1 MRRNGK
7 RSTGQLEL
15 FAEPSKRRAQPA
27 IRNRAA
33 KRQEMLDRLKKGPL
47 STFDCEH
54 LFPPRGQATIGELRA
69 RGTLIDT
76 VKINGVDHYVLRGHV
91 VRVKVTPEMQD
102 AYYESEHWKAV
113 SQRRKELDGFRCCQC
128 GTSRDLETHH
138 KVYCLFAED
147 VQRELITYCAKCH
160 TEEHDHICGSQV
172 HFPRFV
178 DEATARRIMEG

>member
-15 FAEPSKRRAQPA
+15 FAERSKRRAQPA
-27 IRNRAA
+27 INNRAG
-33 KRQEMLDRLKKGPL
+33 KRAEVLARVQAGPL
-47 STFDCEH
+47 STFDCERQYH
-54 LFPPRGQATIGELRA
+54 RGQATINDLVKRGHRIELE
-69 RGTLIDT
+69 T
-76 VKINGVDHYVLRGHV
+76 INGVSHYVYRGHES
-91 VRVKVTPEMQD
+91 RVKVTPEMQD

-138 KVYCLFAED
+138 KVYRLFAED

-172 HFPRFV
+172 HFPRFF